1 MAITATTSP
10 APDISW
16 DEITSFAQAWN
27 WPEAQMQRM
36 LMGEPMLIK
45 PFTVPSIEHV
55 HTYPD
60 CTKAGFMVNIP
71 FGNKPVPW

>member
-1 MAITATTSP
+1 
-10 APDISW
+10 
-16 DEITSFAQAWN
+16 
-27 WPEAQMQRM
+27 MQRM